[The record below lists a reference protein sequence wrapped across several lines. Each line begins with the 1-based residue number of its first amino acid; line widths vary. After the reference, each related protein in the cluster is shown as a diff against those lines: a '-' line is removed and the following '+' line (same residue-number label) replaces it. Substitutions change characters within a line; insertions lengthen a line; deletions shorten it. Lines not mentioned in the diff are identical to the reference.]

1 MAGGLPADTPV
12 GVIQHASLPQQRHVV
27 TTLDALAL
35 AIERECLGSPAVI
48 IVGDVL
54 RGLPTA
60 QSCLS
65 EKGQAL
71 A

>member
-1 MAGGLPADTPV
+1 MLHRSSAAGGDEP
-12 GVIQHASLPQQRHVV
+12 
-27 TTLDALAL
+27 L

>member
-1 MAGGLPADTPV
+1 VLRLHRSSATACGDGP
-12 GVIQHASLPQQRHVV
+12 
-27 TTLDALAL
+27 L

-48 IVGDVL
+48 VVGDVL
-54 RGLPTA
+54 RGVPTA